1 MINNEIEF
9 MKQFIYDKTSDTFFE
24 KETIENYLKKNEILY
39 SKNNNG
45 IFINISLLEDKQII
59 LLYKLIKIN
68 INNDFYE
75 EETEQNLK
83 KNTIITQQT
92 KTKKKINKKNNKQF
106 KSFKLNKL
114 QVNLLAT
121 IFKST

>member
-114 QVNLLAT
+114 QVNLLST
-121 IFKST
+121 IFKPT